1 MFELF
6 TGKNKSM
13 LGIDISS
20 AAVKLLELSES
31 SQGTYCLEAYGYE
44 PLPEGAVVESKV
56 QEPEVVGKAIDKAL
70 KRSRSGLKKAAIAVS
85 GAAVITKMIEM
96 DASLSDSE
104 MESQITVEADQYIP
118 YPLDEVAIDFEVQS
132 LNPENPERADV
143 LLAACRR
150 ENIEACEEALA
161 IAGLEAQVV
170 DVESFVMERAYE
182 LIQQP
187 LVSGSK
193 EPVVAIIDMGALTT
207 SFYVI
212 EKEHIIY
219 TREQPFGGQ
228 HLTDEIKHH
237 YDMETQEAE
246 SAKKS
251 GQLPEDYESKV
262 LTPFIESVVQQI
274 SRSLQF
280 FYSSS
285 QHSDVDALFLAGGGV
300 SIRGLAEA
308 LKEQL
313 NIKTTVVN
321 PLSVMKIARKVN
333 KKRLDQDAPA
343 LMIAC
348 GLAMRSFD

>member
-1 MFELF
+1 MLELF

-20 AAVKLLELSES
+20 AAVKLLELSEN
-31 SQGTYCLEAYGYE
+31 SQGKYCLEAYGYE
-44 PLPEGAVVESKV
+44 PLPEGAVVESAIK
-56 QEPEVVGKAIDKAL
+56 EPEVVGEALERAL
-70 KRSRSGLKKAAIAVS
+70 KRSRSGLKKAAVAVS
-85 GAAVITKMIEM
+85 GAAVITKVIDM

-132 LNPENPERADV
+132 LNSENPERADV

-170 DVESFVMERAYE
+170 DVESFVMERAYG
-182 LIQQP
+182 LIEEP
-187 LVSGSK
+187 GGDDK
-193 EPVVAIIDMGALTT
+193 EPVVAIVDIGALTT
-207 SFYVI
+207 SFYVV
-212 EKEHIIY
+212 EKDHIIY

-228 HLTDEIKHH
+228 QLTDEIKHH
-237 YDMETQEAE
+237 YDMETPDAE
-246 SAKKS
+246 KGKKS
-251 GQLPEDYESKV
+251 GKLPEDYEAQI
-262 LTPFIESVVQQI
+262 LEPFRESIVQQI

-285 QHSDVDALFLAGGGV
+285 QYSDVDALFLAGGSS
-300 SIRGLAEA
+300 SIKGLAEA
-308 LKEQL
+308 LQENLGITVK
-313 NIKTTVVN
+313 VVN
-321 PLSVMKIARKVN
+321 PLSAMKIARKVN
-333 KKRLDQDAPA
+333 KKLANQDAPA

>member
-20 AAVKLLELSES
+20 AAVKLLELSET
-31 SQGTYCLEAYGYE
+31 SQGTYCLEAYGFE

-56 QEPEVVGKAIDKAL
+56 QEPEIVGGAIEKAL

-96 DASLSDSE
+96 NASLSDNE

-132 LNPENPERADV
+132 LNPKNPELADV

-170 DVESFVMERAYE
+170 DVESFVMERAYG
-182 LIQQP
+182 LIEEP
-187 LVSGSK
+187 LQSDGK

-212 EKEHIIY
+212 DKGHIIY
-219 TREQPFGGQ
+219 SREQPFGGQ
-228 HLTDEIKHH
+228 QLTDEIQHH
-237 YDMETQEAE
+237 YDMEMQEAE

-251 GQLPEDYESKV
+251 GQLPEDYESQV
-262 LTPFIESVVQQI
+262 LVPFVESAVQQI

-285 QHSDVDALFLAGGGV
+285 QYSDIGALLLAGGGS
-300 SIRGLAEA
+300 SIKGLAET
-308 LKEQL
+308 LEEQL
-313 NIKTTVVN
+313 QIKTTVVN
-321 PLSVMKIARKVN
+321 PLSTMKIARKVN
-333 KKRLDQDAPA
+333 KKQLDQDAPA